1 MSFRIA
7 LSGLAASQATLDVTA
22 NNIANANTVGFKQS
36 RAEFTD
42 VYATAFG
49 SIGSLDTGAG
59 VRLASVSSLFT
70 QGNIDFTG
78 NALDLAVNGEGF
90 FTMSDQGS
98 SVYSR
103 NGAFS
108 VDRDGYVVN
117 VTGQRLQ
124 AYPALDPQGTNFS
137 TASLGDLQL
146 AASDAAPRPS
156 ATADLS
162 LNLQADSTLLGPGAI
177 DPSDASTYN
186 YSTSLTTYDS
196 LGQNHTSALYFR
208 KTDTLASTWN
218 VRMVTD
224 GDDTQTTAVQTL
236 SFDQLGQLT
245 SPQPVNFNDP
255 NAYDPGNGA
264 SPMVVEYDFTGTSQY
279 GSSFAVN
286 SLYQDGFSTGR
297 LSGLDIS
304 DSGVVQARFSNGQTS
319 ALGKVALANF
329 TNPQGLTPLGDST
342 WGDSFKAGDRRLGE
356 PGAGNFGF
364 LQSGALESSNV
375 EITEELVNLITA
387 QRSFQSNA
395 QVISAAD
402 TVTQTIMNIGR

>member
-22 NNIANANTVGFKQS
+22 NNIANANTTGFKQA

-59 VRLASVSSLFT
+59 VRLASVTSQFT

-78 NALDLAVNGEGF
+78 NSLDLAINGEGF
-90 FTMSDQGS
+90 FALSDQGS

-103 NGAFS
+103 AGAFS

-124 AYPALDPQGTNFS
+124 AYPALDPRGANFS

-146 AASDAAPRPS
+146 NASDAAPQPS
-156 ATADLS
+156 TAADIA
-162 LNLQADSTLLGPGAI
+162 LNLQADATELGAGAI
-177 DPSDASTYN
+177 DVADAATYN
-186 YSTSLTTYDS
+186 YSTSVTTYDS
-196 LGQNHTSALYFR
+196 LGQGHTSSLYFR
-208 KTDTLASTWN
+208 KTDTAARSWD

-224 GDDTQTTAVQTL
+224 GDDTQTTTVQTL
-236 SFDQLGQLT
+236 NFDDLGQLT
-245 SPQPVNFNDP
+245 SPQPVNFG
-255 NAYDPGNGA
+255 AYDPGNGA
-264 SPMVVEYDFTGTSQY
+264 AQMNVDYDFTGTSQY

-286 SLYQDGFSTGR
+286 SLFQDGFSTGR

-304 DSGVVQARFSNGQTS
+304 DSGVVQARFSNGQTT

-329 TNPQGLTPLGDST
+329 SNPQGLTPLGDST
-342 WGDSFKAGDRRLGE
+342 WGDSFSAGDRRLGE

-402 TVTQTIMNIGR
+402 TITQTIMNIGR

>member
-7 LSGLAASQATLDVTA
+7 LSGLAAAQATLDVTA
-22 NNIANANTVGFKQS
+22 NNVANANTTGFKQS

-78 NALDLAVNGEGF
+78 NSLDLAINGEGF
-90 FTMSDQGS
+90 FTLSDQGS
-98 SVYSR
+98 NVYSR
-103 NGAFS
+103 AGAFS

-124 AYPALDPQGTNFS
+124 AYPALDPRGTNFS

-146 AASDAAPRPS
+146 TASDAAPQAS
-156 ATADLS
+156 TTADIS
-162 LNLQADSTLLGPGAI
+162 LNLQADSTLLGPGVI
-177 DPSDASTYN
+177 DPSDATTYN

-196 LGQNHTSALYFR
+196 LGQSHTSALYFR
-208 KTDTLASTWN
+208 KTDTATRTWD
-218 VRMVTD
+218 VRMITD
-224 GDDTQTTAVQTL
+224 GDDLQTPAIQTL
-236 SFDQLGQLT
+236 TFDQLGQLT
-245 SPQPVNFNDP
+245 TGQPVNFGS
-255 NAYDPGNGA
+255 YDPGNGA
-264 SPMVVEYDFTGTSQY
+264 AVMDVSYDFTGTSQY
-279 GSSFAVN
+279 GSPFSVN
-286 SLYQDGFSTGR
+286 TLFQDGFSTGR

-304 DSGVVQARFSNGQTS
+304 DSGVVQARFSNGQTA
-319 ALGKVALANF
+319 ALGKVALSNF

-342 WGDSFKAGDRRLGE
+342 WGDSFSAGDRRLGE
-356 PGAGNFGF
+356 PGAGSFGF

-402 TVTQTIMNIGR
+402 TITQTIMNIGR

>member
-7 LSGLAASQATLDVTA
+7 LSGLAAAQASLDVTA
-22 NNIANANTVGFKQS
+22 NNIANANTNGFKQS

-59 VRLASVSSLFT
+59 VRLASVSQLFN

-90 FTMSDQGS
+90 FVMNDQGS

-103 NGAFS
+103 AGAFR

-124 AYPALDPQGTNFS
+124 AYPALNAQGTSFS

-146 AASDAAPRPS
+146 LASTTPPNPTS
-156 ATADLS
+156 TADIS
-162 LNLQADSTLLGPGAI
+162 LNMEAGATQLGPGAI
-177 DPSDASTYN
+177 DTADPATYN
-186 YSTSLTTYDS
+186 YSTSVVTYDS
-196 LGQNHTSALYFR
+196 LGQPHTSALYFR
-208 KTDTLASTWN
+208 KVDTATRTWDMRLE
-218 VRMVTD
+218 VD
-224 GDDTQTTAVQTL
+224 GDNTQTVAAQTL
-236 SFDQLGQLT
+236 TFDSLGQLT
-245 SPQPVNFNDP
+245 SPQPVNFG
-255 NAYDPGNGA
+255 AYDPGNGA
-264 SPMVVEYDFTGTSQY
+264 AIMNVDFDFTGTTQY

-286 SLYQDGFSTGR
+286 SLFQDGFSTGR
-297 LSGLDIS
+297 LSGLDI
-304 DSGVVQARFSNGQTS
+304 DDTGVVLARFSNGQT
-319 ALGKVALANF
+319 AAMGKVALANF
-329 TNPQGLTPLGDST
+329 ANPQGLSPLGDST

-356 PGAGNFGF
+356 PGAGSFGF
-364 LQSGALESSNV
+364 LQSGALETSNV
-375 EITEELVNLITA
+375 EITEELVSLITA
-387 QRSFQSNA
+387 QRSFQANA

-402 TVTQTIMNIGR
+402 TVTQTVINIGR

>member
-7 LSGLAASQATLDVTA
+7 LSGLAAAQATLDVTA
-22 NNIANANTVGFKQS
+22 NNVANANTTGFKQS

-78 NALDLAVNGEGF
+78 NSLDLAINGEGF
-90 FTMSDQGS
+90 FTLSDQGS
-98 SVYSR
+98 NVYSR
-103 NGAFS
+103 AGAFS

-124 AYPALDPQGTNFS
+124 AYPALDPRGTNFS

-146 AASDAAPRPS
+146 TASDAAPQAS
-156 ATADLS
+156 TTADIS
-162 LNLQADSTLLGPGAI
+162 LNLQADSTLLGPGII
-177 DPSDASTYN
+177 DPSDATTYN

-196 LGQNHTSALYFR
+196 LGQSHTSALYFR
-208 KTDTLASTWN
+208 KTDTAARTWD
-218 VRMVTD
+218 VRMITD
-224 GDDTQTTAVQTL
+224 GDDLQTPAIQTL
-236 SFDQLGQLT
+236 AFDQFGQLT
-245 SPQPVNFNDP
+245 TGQPVNFGS
-255 NAYDPGNGA
+255 YDPGNGA
-264 SPMVVEYDFTGTSQY
+264 AVMDVSYDFTGTSQY
-279 GSSFAVN
+279 GSPFSVN
-286 SLYQDGFSTGR
+286 TLFQDGFSTGR

-304 DSGVVQARFSNGQTS
+304 DSGVVQARFSNGQTA
-319 ALGKVALANF
+319 ALGKVALSNF

-342 WGDSFKAGDRRLGE
+342 WGDSFSAGDRRLGE
-356 PGAGNFGF
+356 PGAGSFGF

-402 TVTQTIMNIGR
+402 TITQTIMNIGR

>member
-7 LSGLAASQATLDVTA
+7 LSGLAAAQATLDVTA
-22 NNIANANTVGFKQS
+22 NNVANANTTGFKQS

-59 VRLASVSSLFT
+59 VRLASVTSLFT

-78 NALDLAVNGEGF
+78 NSLDLAVNGEGF
-90 FTMSDQGS
+90 FTLSDNGS

-146 AASDAAPRPS
+146 IASDAAPQPS
-156 ATADLS
+156 TTADIS
-162 LNLQADSTLLGPGAI
+162 LNLQADSTLLGPGVI
-177 DPSDASTYN
+177 DPADASTYN
-186 YSTSLTTYDS
+186 YSTSVTTYDS
-196 LGQNHTSALYFR
+196 LGQSHTSALYFR
-208 KTDTLASTWN
+208 KTDTVTRTWD

-224 GDDTQTTAVQTL
+224 GDDLQTTTVQTL
-236 SFDQLGQLT
+236 TFDQLGQLT
-245 SPQPVNFNDP
+245 SGQPVNFG
-255 NAYDPGNGA
+255 AYDPGNGA
-264 SPMVVEYDFTGTSQY
+264 AQMNVDYDFTGTSQY
-279 GSSFAVN
+279 GSGFAVN
-286 SLYQDGFSTGR
+286 SLFQDGFSTGR

-319 ALGKVALANF
+319 ALGKVALSNF

-342 WGDSFKAGDRRLGE
+342 WGESFAAGDRRLGE

-402 TVTQTIMNIGR
+402 TITQTIMNIGR

>member
-7 LSGLAASQATLDVTA
+7 LSGLAAAQATLDVTA
-22 NNIANANTVGFKQS
+22 NNVANANTTGFKQS

-59 VRLASVSSLFT
+59 VRLAAVNSEFT
-70 QGNIDFTG
+70 QGNIEFTG

-90 FTMSDQGS
+90 FTLSDQGS

-103 NGAFS
+103 AGAFS

-124 AYPALDPQGTNFS
+124 AFPALDPQGNNFS

-146 AASDAAPRPS
+146 NASDAAPRPS
-156 ATADLS
+156 TTADIA
-162 LNLQADSTLLGPGAI
+162 LNLQADATELGAGAI
-177 DPSDASTYN
+177 DITDAATYN
-186 YSTSLTTYDS
+186 YSTSLTSYDS
-196 LGQNHTSALYFR
+196 LGQGHTSALYFR
-208 KTDTLASTWN
+208 KTDTATRTWD
-218 VRMVTD
+218 VRMVND
-224 GDDTQTTAVQTL
+224 GDDTQSTTVQTL
-236 SFDQLGQLT
+236 TFDDLGQLT
-245 SPQPVNFNDP
+245 SPQPVGFG
-255 NAYDPGNGA
+255 AYDPGNGA
-264 SPMVVEYDFTGTSQY
+264 AQMNVSYDFTGTSQY
-279 GSSFAVN
+279 GSSFAVS
-286 SLYQDGFSTGR
+286 SLFQDGFSTGR
-297 LSGLDIS
+297 LSGLDIT
-304 DSGVVQARFSNGQTS
+304 DSGVVQARFSNGQTA

-342 WGDSFKAGDRRLGE
+342 WGDSHSAGDRRLGE

-402 TVTQTIMNIGR
+402 TITQTIMNIGR

>member
-7 LSGLAASQATLDVTA
+7 LSGLAAAQATLDVTA
-22 NNIANANTVGFKQS
+22 NNVANANTTGFKQS

-78 NALDLAVNGEGF
+78 NSLDLAINGEGF
-90 FTMSDQGS
+90 FTLSDQGS
-98 SVYSR
+98 NVYSR
-103 NGAFS
+103 AGAFS

-124 AYPALDPQGTNFS
+124 AYPALDPRGTNFS

-146 AASDAAPRPS
+146 TASDAAPQAS
-156 ATADLS
+156 TTADIS
-162 LNLQADSTLLGPGAI
+162 LNLQADSTLLGPGII
-177 DPSDASTYN
+177 DPSDATTYN

-196 LGQNHTSALYFR
+196 LGQSHTSALYFR
-208 KTDTLASTWN
+208 KTDTAARTWD
-218 VRMVTD
+218 VRMITD
-224 GDDTQTTAVQTL
+224 GDDLQTPAIQTL
-236 SFDQLGQLT
+236 AFDQFGQLT
-245 SPQPVNFNDP
+245 TGQPVNFGS
-255 NAYDPGNGA
+255 YDPGNGA
-264 SPMVVEYDFTGTSQY
+264 AVMDVSYDFTGTSQY
-279 GSSFAVN
+279 GSPFSVN
-286 SLYQDGFSTGR
+286 TLFHDGFSTGR

-304 DSGVVQARFSNGQTS
+304 DSGVVQARFSNGQTA
-319 ALGKVALANF
+319 ALGKVALSNF

-342 WGDSFKAGDRRLGE
+342 WGDSFSAGDRRLGE
-356 PGAGNFGF
+356 PGAGSFGF

-402 TVTQTIMNIGR
+402 TITQTIMNIGR

>member
-208 KTDTLASTWN
+208 KTDTATRTWD

-224 GDDTQTTAVQTL
+224 GDDTQTAAVQTL

-245 SPQPVNFNDP
+245 SPQPVNFG
-255 NAYDPGNGA
+255 AYDPGNGA
-264 SPMVVEYDFTGTSQY
+264 SQMAVDYDFTGTSQY

-402 TVTQTIMNIGR
+402 TITQTIMNIGR

>member
-7 LSGLAASQATLDVTA
+7 LSGLAAAQATLDVTA
-22 NNIANANTVGFKQS
+22 NNIANANTTGFKQS

-59 VRLASVSSLFT
+59 VRLASVTSLFT

-78 NALDLAVNGEGF
+78 NSLDLAVNGEGF
-90 FTMSDQGS
+90 FTLSDNGS

-146 AASDAAPRPS
+146 VASDAAPQPS
-156 ATADLS
+156 TTADLS

-177 DPSDASTYN
+177 DPADASSYN
-186 YSTSLTTYDS
+186 YSTSVTTYDS
-196 LGQNHTSALYFR
+196 LGQSHTSALYFR
-208 KTDTLASTWN
+208 KTDTVTRTWD

-224 GDDTQTTAVQTL
+224 GDDLQTTTVQTL
-236 SFDQLGQLT
+236 TFDQLGQLT
-245 SPQPVNFNDP
+245 SGQPVNFG
-255 NAYDPGNGA
+255 AYDPGNGA
-264 SPMVVEYDFTGTSQY
+264 AQMNVDYDFTGTSQY
-279 GSSFAVN
+279 GSGFAVN
-286 SLYQDGFSTGR
+286 SLFQDGFSTGR

-319 ALGKVALANF
+319 ALGKVALSNF

-342 WGDSFKAGDRRLGE
+342 WGESFAAGDRRLGE

-402 TVTQTIMNIGR
+402 TITQTIMNIGR

>member
-7 LSGLAASQATLDVTA
+7 LSGLAAAQATLDVTA
-22 NNIANANTVGFKQS
+22 NNVANANTTGFKQS

-59 VRLASVSSLFT
+59 VRLASVTSLFT

-78 NALDLAVNGEGF
+78 NSLDLAVNGEGF
-90 FTMSDQGS
+90 FTLSDNGS

-146 AASDAAPRPS
+146 IASDAAPQPS
-156 ATADLS
+156 TTADIS
-162 LNLQADSTLLGPGAI
+162 LNLQADSTLLGPGVI
-177 DPSDASTYN
+177 DPADASTYN
-186 YSTSLTTYDS
+186 YSTSVTTYDS
-196 LGQNHTSALYFR
+196 LGQSHTSALYFR
-208 KTDTLASTWN
+208 KTDTVTRTWD

-224 GDDTQTTAVQTL
+224 GDDLQTTTVQTL
-236 SFDQLGQLT
+236 TFDQLGQLT
-245 SPQPVNFNDP
+245 SGQPVNFG
-255 NAYDPGNGA
+255 AYDPGNGA
-264 SPMVVEYDFTGTSQY
+264 AQMNVDYDFTGTSQY
-279 GSSFAVN
+279 GSGFAVN
-286 SLYQDGFSTGR
+286 SLFQDGFSTGR

-319 ALGKVALANF
+319 ALGKVALSNF

-342 WGDSFKAGDRRLGE
+342 WGESFAAGDRRLGE

-402 TVTQTIMNIGR
+402 TITQTVMNIGR

>member
-7 LSGLAASQATLDVTA
+7 LSGLNAAQASLDVTA
-22 NNIANANTVGFKQS
+22 NNIANADTTGFKQS

-59 VRLASVSSLFT
+59 VKLASVSPLFT

-90 FTMSDQGS
+90 FVLSDQGS
-98 SVYSR
+98 NVYSR
-103 NGAFS
+103 AGAFR

-124 AYPALDPQGTNFS
+124 AYPALNLQGTSFS

-146 AASDAAPRPS
+146 VASSTPPNPTS
-156 ATADLS
+156 QADLS
-162 LNLQADSTLLGPGAI
+162 LNLDAGSVQMGPGAI
-177 DPSDASTYN
+177 DPSDPATFN

-196 LGQNHTSALYFR
+196 LGQSHTAGLFFR
-208 KTDTLASTWN
+208 KVDTASRAWD
-218 VRMVTD
+218 VSLVMD
-224 GDDTQTTAVQTL
+224 GNTSQTTALQNLT
-236 SFDQLGQLT
+236 FDSLGQLT
-245 SPQPVNFNDP
+245 AAQPLNFGS
-255 NAYDPGNGA
+255 YDPGNGA
-264 SPMVVEYDFTGTSQY
+264 APMNVNFDFTGTSQF
-279 GSSFAVN
+279 GSSFAVS
-286 SLYQDGFSTGR
+286 SLFQDGFSTGR
-297 LSGLDIS
+297 LSGLDI
-304 DSGVVQARFSNGQTS
+304 DASGVVLARFSNGQAS
-319 ALGKVALANF
+319 ALGKVAMANF
-329 TNPQGLTPLGDST
+329 ANPQGLTPLGDST
-342 WGDSFKAGDRRLGE
+342 YGGSYQAGDRRLGE

-364 LQSGALESSNV
+364 LQSGALETSNV

-387 QRSFQSNA
+387 QRSFQANA

-402 TVTQTIMNIGR
+402 TITQTIMNIGR

>member
-7 LSGLAASQATLDVTA
+7 LSGLAAAQATLDVTS
-22 NNIANANTVGFKQS
+22 NNIANANTTGFKQS

-90 FTMSDQGS
+90 FTLSDGGS
-98 SVYSR
+98 NVYSR

-108 VDRDGYVVN
+108 VNRDGYVVN

-124 AYPALDPQGTNFS
+124 AYPALDPQGNNFS

-146 AASDAAPRPS
+146 VASDAAPQPS
-156 ATADLS
+156 QQADIS
-162 LNLQADSTLLGPGAI
+162 LNLQADSTELGAGAI
-177 DPSDASTYN
+177 DIADPATYN
-186 YSTSLTTYDS
+186 YSTSVTTYDS
-196 LGQNHTSALYFR
+196 LGQSHTSSMYFR
-208 KTDTLASTWN
+208 KVDTASRTWD

-224 GDDTQTTAVQTL
+224 GDDTQTTTVNTL
-236 SFDQLGQLT
+236 TFDQQGLLT
-245 SPQPVNFNDP
+245 SGQPVNFGS
-255 NAYDPGNGA
+255 YSPGNGA
-264 SPMVVEYDFTGTSQY
+264 ASMNVDVDFTGTSQY
-279 GSSFAVN
+279 GSAFSVN
-286 SLYQDGFSTGR
+286 SLFQDGFSTGR
-297 LSGLDIS
+297 LSGLNIDE
-304 DSGVVQARFSNGQTS
+304 SGVVQARFSNGQTS

-329 TNPQGLTPLGDST
+329 ANPQGLTPLGDSS
-342 WGDSFKAGDRRLGE
+342 WGDSFSAGDRRLGE

-364 LQSGALESSNV
+364 LQSGALENSNV

-387 QRSFQSNA
+387 QRSFQANA

-402 TVTQTIMNIGR
+402 SITQTIINIGR

>member
-59 VRLASVSSLFT
+59 VRLAAVTSLFT

-90 FTMSDQGS
+90 FTLSDQGS
-98 SVYSR
+98 NVYSR

-146 AASDAAPRPS
+146 VASDAAPRPS
-156 ATADLS
+156 STADIS

-177 DPSDASTYN
+177 DPADASSYN
-186 YSTSLTTYDS
+186 YSTSLSTYDS
-196 LGQNHTSALYFR
+196 LGQSHTSALYFR
-208 KTDTLASTWN
+208 KTDTATRTWD

-224 GDDTQTTAVQTL
+224 GDDLQTTAVQTL
-236 SFDQLGQLT
+236 TFDQLGQLT
-245 SPQPVNFNDP
+245 APQPVNFG
-255 NAYDPGNGA
+255 AYDPGNGA
-264 SPMVVEYDFTGTSQY
+264 AQMDVDYDFTGTSQY

-286 SLYQDGFSTGR
+286 SLFQDGFSTGR

-304 DSGVVQARFSNGQTS
+304 DTGVVQARFSNGQTT
-319 ALGKVALANF
+319 AMGKVALANF
-329 TNPQGLTPLGDST
+329 ANPQGLTPLGDST

-402 TVTQTIMNIGR
+402 TITQTIMNIGR